1 MSKKDKKEPKE
12 EVIEQEENTSKE
24 EAKEEKPT
32 EEIKEEDFET
42 KYDKL
47 NDKYLRA
54 YADFDNTKKRLEK
67 DKYSAI
73 DYAIERFSKDLLEVM
88 DSLDMALKTKE
99 ANTEISSE
107 DMLKN
112 LTEGVELTS
121 KKFEKILEKYEI
133 VKIENNGEFDPN
145 IHNAISQVPS
155 EDKEKGQIVEV
166 FQDGYKLKD
175 RVIRASM
182 VSIAE

>member
-1 MSKKDKKEPKE
+1 MSK
-12 EVIEQEENTSKE
+12 NTKN
-24 EAKEEKPT
+24 
-32 EEIKEEDFET
+32 EIKEEEKVVKEENEIKEEENVVEEEQKENFET
-42 KYDKL
+42 KYNEL

-67 DKYSAI
+67 DKYNAI
-73 DYAIERFSKDLLEVM
+73 DYSIEKFSKDLLEVM
-88 DSLDMALKTKE
+88 DSLDMALKVKELNTK
-99 ANTEISSE
+99 ISSE

-112 LTEGVELTS
+112 LTDGVELTS

-133 VKIENNGEFDPN
+133 VKISNDGDFDPN
-145 IHNAISQVPS
+145 IHNAISKVPS
-155 EDKEKGQIVEV
+155 KDKKSGQIVEV